1 MNQGHNGEELL
12 SLVVACLSF
21 VHFSDTSKSLLL
33 DSLCLIVEQGGVD
46 VRSGV
51 NFNLMD

>member
-1 MNQGHNGEELL
+1 MNQGHNGEDLL

-46 VRSGV
+46 VRSGMDL
-51 NFNLMD
+51 NLFE